1 MNITYVYYRM
11 EKNVN
16 SAYMGKTEQDILQH
30 SYDFDLTT
38 AEKAVKDYSIATRI
52 HCTLIDGNGEPV
64 INGEYDRGMCRFCSL
79 AVGSNQRDSL
89 SCYHAHRYG
98 SYQAERFGGKYTF
111 FCPLG
116 LIHWVAPIMVRGAMQ
131 AALLAGPILLEDKEE
146 FFLDFI
152 RKYRISEEEVLELR
166 HSLDEVPMLSHG
178 RVQALSDLLM
188 LVADDIS
195 RQTTEVLRERGASE
209 EEKQEDE
216 RDDSLYSYLP
226 LLKSMGGTIEGDEY
240 PLDKEKEL
248 LHYISAGDKEGA
260 RSALN
265 EILGH
270 VFFSRANNFDVIKA
284 RVLEL
289 IVLLSR
295 AALEGGASVDEIF
308 GLNYKYINQIQDFR
322 SVDQIAMWLSRIMI
336 RFSDCVFDLKDVKH
350 VDVIYKALEFIKKN
364 YMNKISLADVADVA
378 HISPSYFS
386 KIFKEEMGCN
396 FNTYLNEVRVTM
408 SKRLLL
414 DDSVSL
420 VDIAFLTGYED
431 QSYFSKVFKKMT
443 GISPGKYRESK
454 GRKHANQSGQR
465 AG

>member
-1 MNITYVYYRM
+1 
-11 EKNVN
+11 
-16 SAYMGKTEQDILQH
+16 MGKTEQDILQH
-30 SYDFDLTT
+30 SYDFDLTL
-38 AEKAVKDYSIATRI
+38 AEKAVKDYAAATGI
-52 HCTLIDGNGEPV
+52 YCTLIDGNGEPV
-64 INGEYDRGMCRFCSL
+64 IDGEDDSGMCRFCSL
-79 AVGSNQRDSL
+79 AVGNRQGESL

-116 LIHWVAPIMVRGAMQ
+116 LIHWVSPIMVQGVMQ
-131 AALLAGPILLEDKEE
+131 AALLAGPILLEEKEE

-152 RKYRISEEEVLELR
+152 RKHRVPKDEVLELR
-166 HSLDEVPMLSHG
+166 HSLDEVPMLAHG
-178 RVQALSDLLM
+178 RVQALSDILM

-195 RQTTEVLRERGASE
+195 RRTAEALRERTVPEGDQDE
-209 EEKQEDE
+209 E
-216 RDDSLYSYLP
+216 RDESLYSYLP
-226 LLKSMGGTIEGDEY
+226 LLKSMGGGIEGDQY

-248 LHYISAGDKEGA
+248 LQYISAGDKEGA

-270 VFFSRANNFDVIKA
+270 VFFSRATNFDVIKA

-289 IVLLSR
+289 VVMLSR

-308 GLNYKYINQIQDFR
+308 GLNYKYINQIHDFG
-322 SVDQIAMWLSRIMI
+322 SVDQLAMWLSRIMI

-364 YMNKISLADVADVA
+364 YMNKISLADVAEVA

-414 DDSVSL
+414 DDSISL

-443 GISPGKYRESK
+443 GVSPGKYRESK
-454 GRKHANQSGQR
+454 GRKQANQSGQR

>member
-1 MNITYVYYRM
+1 
-11 EKNVN
+11 
-16 SAYMGKTEQDILQH
+16 MGKTEQDILQH
-30 SYDFDLTT
+30 SYDFDLAT
-38 AEKAVKDYSIATRI
+38 AEKVVKDYSIATGI
-52 HCTLIDGNGEPV
+52 HCTLIDGNGEP
-64 INGEYDRGMCRFCSL
+64 IISGEYDAWMCRFCSL
-79 AVGSNQRDSL
+79 AVGSDQGNSL

-116 LIHWVAPIMVRGAMQ
+116 LIHWVSPIMVQGVMQ
-131 AALLAGPILLEDKEE
+131 AAILAGPVLIEDKEE

-152 RKYRISEEEVLELR
+152 RKHRVPKEEVLELR
-166 HSLDEVPMLSHG
+166 HALDEVPTLFHG

-195 RQTTEVLRERGASE
+195 RQTAEALSERSVPE
-209 EEKQEDE
+209 EEPEEE
-216 RDDSLYSYLP
+216 RDESLYSYLP
-226 LLKSMGGTIEGDEY
+226 LLKSMGGNVEEDRY

-248 LHYISAGDKEGA
+248 LQYISSGDKEGA

-270 VFFSRANNFDVIKA
+270 VFFSRATNFDVIKA

-322 SVDQIAMWLSRIMI
+322 SVDQLAMWLSRIMI

-350 VDVIYKALEFIKKN
+350 VDVIYKALEFIKNN
-364 YMNKISLADVADVA
+364 YMNKISLADVAEVA

-396 FNTYLNEVRVTM
+396 FNTYLNEVRVNM

-414 DDSVSL
+414 DDSISL

-454 GRKHANQSGQR
+454 GRKQANQSGQR